1 MAELNFH
8 FADYDQTGYLIR
20 FGNKEH
26 LEQILN
32 GKLRFTSLKKYQR
45 DENKNIGDV
54 NEGVR
59 TFLHQNGEIKITFSH
74 PLHEHGK
81 EIDISKSITSFKDF
95 PDNKKYVSCFSY
107 FTMKDIVEKTI
118 VTEQVLAE
126 REWDYVLILINSD
139 IFIKTVLDVLHS
151 FNANFSRVQYLDYSK
166 NQINLNEFTKSLEY
180 KHQKEI
186 RFSIQYDG
194 EQSSFINNKYPDVL
208 EIDLNQTFKGIII
221 PTADLS
227 KCFTITNK
235 EP

>member
-45 DENKNIGDV
+45 EENKNIGDE

-59 TFLHQNGEIKITFSH
+59 AFLHQNGELKFAFSH
-74 PLHEHGK
+74 PLFEHGK
-81 EIDISKSITSFKDF
+81 EIDISKSITSFKDY
-95 PDNKKYVSCFSY
+95 PDNKKYVACFSY

-118 VTEQVLAE
+118 LTEQVLAE

-194 EQSSFINNKYPDVL
+194 EQSSFINNIYPDVL

-221 PTADLS
+221 PTADLGN
-227 KCFTITNK
+227 CFSITQN
-235 EP
+235 